1 MSKVNFTGYIVGS
14 LCDDILKEK
23 EFEEAE
29 EAFKWMTGK
38 ATSPIGIT
46 FLKRVFIVDTQ
57 DNIVGEFQ
65 YGKAIFPTDGCGEYV
80 VKLNI

>member
-29 EAFKWMTGK
+29 EAFKWMIDR
-38 ATSPIGIT
+38 ATCPIGIT
-46 FLKRVFIVDTQ
+46 FIKRVFIVDTQ
-57 DNIVGEFQ
+57 SDIVGEFQ
-65 YGKAIFPTDGCGEYV
+65 YGKAIFPPELVEAYKKITG
-80 VKLNI
+80 